1 MSSARW
7 DLMQAI
13 FERALPLTGA
23 VRDDYLDDA
32 CGTDAALRGEV
43 SALLA
48 ADAEGNSLLDG
59 IAGDS
64 FAAREED
71 LGPGTAIGAWRVVR
85 RLAEGGMGLVYLAER
100 ADGAFEQQ
108 VALKVIKRGMDS
120 REIVARFR
128 AERQILARLQ
138 HPNIARL
145 IDGGVTDD
153 GRPWFA
159 MEYVDGK
166 PIDVYCDEQRLTVAR
181 RLDLFTEVC
190 AVVQFAHA
198 NLVVHRDIKPDNI
211 LITARGDVKLLDFGI
226 GKVLAPA
233 GAAPLLTR
241 SGARLLTPA
250 YASPEQLRGQSVST
264 ATDVYSLGVVLFELL
279 VGQRPVR
286 DGDHGETDENAGTGA
301 GTGTAENLVAAL
313 LRSMQSGAHVDLRDL
328 CITRDTRADRLERQL
343 RGDLEV
349 ICGRALQT
357 EPDRRYASVE
367 ALAGDVRR
375 HRTGQPVL
383 ARPDSVSYRMRK
395 FVARNRSPVVAMA
408 AVVVLVSTTVAF
420 YTTRLRAESAR
431 AQLAASQANGVSTFL
446 IDLFRRASP
455 QSQDRLLTARQ
466 LLDAAVVGI
475 DTLAASQPTLYS
487 NLLMS
492 TGMVYRELGDLNA
505 AEPQLRKLVKV
516 NQSIFDAPA
525 VLSIQAKSQ
534 LATTLQEKGE
544 FAAAESFFENALDE
558 ARHLPGDRYA
568 VAYCLNNLAKVRVD
582 MARYREAEGP
592 LREAA
597 AVYGQLR
604 TNEDTGWYG
613 TALRN
618 LGRTVRLEGRLE
630 EADSIFALSA
640 SMSATGFPKGS
651 PAFAETLYEDATL
664 QVDLGRLDSAKTLA
678 KRSLAMREF
687 EFVDGHATIGQSMVQ
702 LALIDRLRGD
712 LGAAEGEYT
721 RGDSILRTMLP
732 PAHVW
737 IADAAL
743 EHAEIERA
751 LGRSAAATAA
761 YDTALAGLRAALG
774 TDHPDYAA
782 ALVRSGSLM
791 AETAGCRT
799 AAPRLDAGLR
809 TLVARLGTAN
819 PRVVTARAMAAK
831 CPVPVSSG
839 GPAT

>member
-1 MSSARW
+1 MSSTRW

-13 FERALPLTGA
+13 FERALPLEGA
-23 VRDDYLDDA
+23 VREDYLDDA
-32 CGTDAALRGEV
+32 CGSDAALRGEV
-43 SALLA
+43 AALLA

-59 IAGDS
+59 IAGDTL
-64 FAAREED
+64 AAREED
-71 LGPGTAIGAWRVVR
+71 LVPGTAIGAWRVAH

-120 REIVARFR
+120 HEIVARFR

-138 HPNIARL
+138 HPSIARL
-145 IDGGVTDD
+145 IDGGVTGD

-159 MEYVDGK
+159 MEFVDGK
-166 PIDVYCDEQRLTVAR
+166 PIDVYCDEQRLSVAQ

-198 NLVVHRDIKPDNI
+198 NLVVHRDLKPDNI
-211 LITARGDVKLLDFGI
+211 LITAQGDVKLLDFGI

-233 GAAPLLTR
+233 DAPPLLTR

-264 ATDVYSLGVVLFELL
+264 ATDIYSLGVVLFELL

-286 DGDHGETDENAGTGA
+286 DRGETDEDA
-301 GTGTAENLVAAL
+301 GTGTAENLVAAF
-313 LRSMQSGAHVDLRDL
+313 LRSMQSGAHVDLRDV
-328 CITRDTRADRLERQL
+328 CATRDTRADRLERQL

-349 ICGRALQT
+349 ICGRALQV

-375 HRTGQPVL
+375 HRAGQPVL

-395 FVARNRSPVVAMA
+395 FVSRNRSPVVAVA
-408 AVVVLVSTTVAF
+408 AVVVLGSTTVAF

-431 AQLAASQANGVSTFL
+431 AQLAATQANGVSTFL

-466 LLDAAVVGI
+466 LLDAAVAGI
-475 DTLAASQPTLYS
+475 DTLAASQPRLYS

-558 ARHLPGDRYA
+558 ARQLPGDRYA

-582 MARYREAEGP
+582 MARYGEAEGP

-618 LGRTVRLEGRLE
+618 LGRTVRLEGRLA
-630 EADSIFALSA
+630 EADSIFALSV
-640 SMSATGFPKGS
+640 SMSRTGFPKGS
-651 PAFAETLYEDATL
+651 PAFAETFYEDAAL
-664 QVDLGRLDSAKTLA
+664 QIDLGRLDSAKTLA

-687 EFVDGHATIGQSMVQ
+687 EFVNGHATIGQSLVQ
-702 LALIDRLRGD
+702 LASIDRRRGD
-712 LGAAEGEYT
+712 LPAAEREYA
-721 RGDSILRTMLP
+721 RGDSILRKMLP

-743 EHAEIERA
+743 EHAEI
-751 LGRSAAATAA
+751 
-761 YDTALAGLRAALG
+761 
-774 TDHPDYAA
+774 
-782 ALVRSGSLM
+782 
-791 AETAGCRT
+791 
-799 AAPRLDAGLR
+799 
-809 TLVARLGTAN
+809 
-819 PRVVTARAMAAK
+819 
-831 CPVPVSSG
+831 
-839 GPAT
+839 